1 MIKESNPDQPLALSI
16 EVQLSRAEV
25 LKRLVEKIKNYKPHW
40 KEAFDFSRYDTYRF
54 NLMTLEKDRIRI
66 KVFSSSNRKPVFLYL
81 EELSPGTTALRF
93 EQEKYNPAF
102 FLWAIG
108 ITLVIFFV
116 AFDLLN
122 LSGMTAKEIPG
133 VILFQMVLIALGVLG
148 YWFYFKVRAR
158 NGEKAFERRAK
169 KLVEDLET

>member
-1 MIKESNPDQPLALSI
+1 MEDSRPPRSLIISLDM
-16 EVQLSRAEV
+16 QLSRTEV
-25 LKRLVEKIKNYKPHW
+25 LRRLAEKIKNYKPHW

-81 EELSPGTTALRF
+81 DELSPGTTALRF

-122 LSGMTAKEIPG
+122 LSGMTVKEIPG
-133 VILFQMVLIALGVLG
+133 VILFQMVLLALSVLG